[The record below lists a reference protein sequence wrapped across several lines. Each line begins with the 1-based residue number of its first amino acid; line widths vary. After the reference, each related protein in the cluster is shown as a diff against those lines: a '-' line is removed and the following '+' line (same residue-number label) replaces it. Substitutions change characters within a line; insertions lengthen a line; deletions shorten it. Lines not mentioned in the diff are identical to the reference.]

1 MNTIIALFLR
11 VPCIL
16 FATTLHEF
24 VRAAV
29 STALGDKKPK
39 NEGKLTINPVKH
51 FEPIGFILFLAT
63 GFGWGQPVQTNAL
76 FYKNRKRDTL
86 ITAISPSVANLLV
99 AMVFAFFLRDGNIQ
113 STVLNIILISL
124 VQFNVSLAVYNILP
138 ITPMDGLKVLSTV
151 MPANTYFSYIQYEK
165 IVQML
170 FLFLLFLGRTDI
182 VFLPIIR
189 AIMGIL
195 GL

>member
-1 MNTIIALFLR
+1 MNTILVLILHM
-11 VPCIL
+11 PCIL

-39 NEGKLTINPVKH
+39 NEGRLKINPINH

-63 GFGWGQPVQTNAL
+63 GFGWGKPVQTNAL

-86 ITAISPSVANLLV
+86 ITAISPSVANLLAAV
-99 AMVFAFFLRDGNIQ
+99 VFAFLLRTGNIQ
-113 STVLNIILISL
+113 STVLEIILISL

-165 IVQML
+165 ILQMV
-170 FLFLLFLGRTDI
+170 FLFLLFLGYADV
-182 VFLPIIR
+182 VFSPIISV
-189 AIMGIL
+189 ILGIL

>member
-1 MNTIIALFLR
+1 MSIILNLLLR
-11 VPCIL
+11 VPCVL

-39 NEGKLTINPVKH
+39 NEGRLTINPVKH

-86 ITAISPSVANLLV
+86 ITAISPSVANILAAIL
-99 AMVFAFFLRDGNIQ
+99 FAFLLRVIDVQ
-113 STVLNIILISL
+113 STISNIILLSL
-124 VQFNVSLAVYNILP
+124 IRFNVSLAVYNIVP
-138 ITPMDGLKVLSTV
+138 ITPMDGLKVLSTI

-165 IVQML
+165 IIQMI
-170 FLFLLFLGRTDI
+170 FLLLLFMGYTNVI
-182 VFLPIIR
+182 FSPVISV
-189 AIMGIL
+189 IMGIL
-195 GL
+195 AL